1 LAAQL
6 NLESV
11 LTPLHAVLKD
21 GNQAMRWAAAH
32 SKGVDI
38 PQLLQNAIEEMKEQE
53 LEHPTALLSLG

>member
-1 LAAQL
+1 
-6 NLESV
+6 
-11 LTPLHAVLKD
+11 
-21 GNQAMRWAAAH
+21 MRWAAAH